1 MPMQETDKKLEAF
14 TDTIIAQ
21 ATNEA
26 NAITAELRIKQDEMI
41 KKAEAEIAAETERG
55 KQAAIAE
62 IKAAQERRITA
73 QRNQNKHAMLEFRE
87 QCAKE
92 THGAVL
98 QKIAEYTSTTDYL
111 LHLKELLKSAVAT
124 LGKDAPVEVSLRAED
139 LRFADELL
147 TTAPGAHL
155 AFVEGDFALGGLRVV
170 CPSKGQRID
179 MSFDT
184 ALADMVGHIT
194 ELTGMDVSV

>member
-21 ATNEA
+21 ATDEA
-26 NAITAELRIKQDEMI
+26 NAITAELREKQEELV
-41 KKAEAEIAAETERG
+41 KKAEQDIAAETDRNT
-55 KQAAIAE
+55 KAAIAE
-62 IKAAQERRITA
+62 IKAEQERRITA

-87 QCAKE
+87 QCATE
-92 THGAVL
+92 TYHAVL
-98 QKIAEYTSTTDYL
+98 KKIGEYTSSNEYL
-111 LHLKELLKSAVAT
+111 PHLKQQLKTAVAA
-124 LGKDAPVEVSLRAED
+124 LGENADAKVFLRTED

-147 TTAPGAHL
+147 TTVPGAHL
-155 AFVEGDFALGGLRVV
+155 AFSEGDFVLGGLRVFS
-170 CPSKGQRID
+170 PAKGQRID

-184 ALADMVGHIT
+184 ALAEMVGHIT

>member
-21 ATNEA
+21 ATDEA
-26 NAITAELRIKQDEMI
+26 NAITAELREKQEDLV
-41 KKAEAEIAAETERG
+41 KKAETEIAAETDRNT
-55 KQAAIAE
+55 KAAVAE
-62 IKAAQERRITA
+62 IKAEQERRITA

-87 QCAKE
+87 QCA
-92 THGAVL
+92 TDTYNAVL
-98 QKIAEYTSTTDYL
+98 KKIGEYTASNDYL
-111 LHLKELLKSAVAT
+111 SHLKQQLKSAVEA
-124 LGKDAPVEVSLRAED
+124 LGEDAAAEVYLREED

-147 TTAPGAHL
+147 ASVPGAHL
-155 AFVEGDFALGGLRVV
+155 AFSEGDFALGGLRLY

-184 ALADMVGHIT
+184 ALGDMVGHIT

>member
-1 MPMQETDKKLEAF
+1 MPGRLF
-14 TDTIIAQ
+14 
-21 ATNEA
+21 
-26 NAITAELRIKQDEMI
+26 
-41 KKAEAEIAAETERG
+41 
-55 KQAAIAE
+55 
-62 IKAAQERRITA
+62 
-73 QRNQNKHAMLEFRE
+73 
-87 QCAKE
+87 C
-92 THGAVL
+92 V
-98 QKIAEYTSTTDYL
+98 
-111 LHLKELLKSAVAT
+111 VAT
-124 LGKDAPVEVSLRAED
+124 LGTDAPAEVSLRAED

-147 TTAPGAHL
+147 TTTPGAHL

>member
-21 ATNEA
+21 ATDEA
-26 NAITAELRIKQDEMI
+26 NAITTELRAKQEDLV
-41 KKAEAEIAAETERG
+41 KKAEAEIAAETDRST
-55 KQAAIAE
+55 KAAVAE
-62 IKAAQERRITA
+62 IKAEQERRITA

-87 QCAKE
+87 QCATE
-92 THGAVL
+92 TYNAVL
-98 QKIAEYTSTTDYL
+98 KKIGEFTSSNDYL
-111 LHLKELLKSAVAT
+111 THLKEQLKSAVAT
-124 LGKDAPVEVSLRAED
+124 LGEGAEAEVYLRAED

-147 TTAPGAHL
+147 TTVPGAHL
-155 AFVEGDFALGGLRVV
+155 AFSEGDFALGGLRIF
-170 CPSKGQRID
+170 CPAKGQRID

-184 ALADMVGHIT
+184 ALGDMVGHIT

>member
-1 MPMQETDKKLEAF
+1 MQETDKKLEAF

-21 ATNEA
+21 ATDEA
-26 NAITAELRIKQDEMI
+26 NAITAELREKQEDLV
-41 KKAEAEIAAETERG
+41 KKAETEIAAETDRNT
-55 KQAAIAE
+55 KAAVAE
-62 IKAAQERRITA
+62 IKAEQERRITA

-87 QCAKE
+87 QCA
-92 THGAVL
+92 TDTYNAVL
-98 QKIAEYTSTTDYL
+98 KKIGEYTASNDYL
-111 LHLKELLKSAVAT
+111 SHLKQQLKSAVEA
-124 LGKDAPVEVSLRAED
+124 LGEDAAAEVYLREED

-147 TTAPGAHL
+147 ASVPGAHL
-155 AFVEGDFALGGLRVV
+155 AFSEGDFALGGLRLY

-184 ALADMVGHIT
+184 ALGDMVGHIT